1 MNNLLQIPII
11 NWLYWIGLITI
22 CGSLPVILTI
32 VNIINLF
39 KKKKIHPAITDI
51 LTFTLGIGLTFYLY
65 NFLNFSDYAPIASS
79 SMLTIITILV
89 IGVISYTII
98 RIKKV
103 KWSPLVIIVSM
114 GGILICSIEMLIF
127 IVQISNKLISTT
139 TSLMPFF
146 VLFPLNYILCSLRA
160 KREIIQT
167 RKEELKENKV
177 SIINDP
183 SNWEILSVIFAI
195 VIFIVMTGVLMLFG
209 QRADELIKAFSQTK
223 GWLLSIK

>member
-11 NWLYWIGLITI
+11 NWLYWICLITI

-32 VNIINLF
+32 
-39 KKKKIHPAITDI
+39 
-51 LTFTLGIGLTFYLY
+51 GIGLTFYLY
-65 NFLNFSDYAPIASS
+65 NLLNFSDYAPIASS

-167 RKEELKENKV
+167 RKEELKEKENKV

-183 SNWEILSVIFAI
+183 NNWEIISVIFAI
-195 VIFIVMTGVLMLFG
+195 VIFIVMTGILMLFG

-223 GWLLSIK
+223 GWLLSI